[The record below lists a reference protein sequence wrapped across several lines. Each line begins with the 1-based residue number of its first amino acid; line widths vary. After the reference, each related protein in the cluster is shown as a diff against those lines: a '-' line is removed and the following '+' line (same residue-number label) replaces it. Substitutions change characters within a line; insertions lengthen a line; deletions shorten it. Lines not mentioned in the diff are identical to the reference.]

1 MSYVKSDA
9 LVSTAWL
16 AEHLH
21 APDIRIVD
29 GTNQLPDANLDPKEA
44 YRKRHIPGAVF
55 FDIGEIADT
64 GSPYPNMLPSPEK
77 FASRVGALGL
87 GDGSRIIVYDAAGL
101 VSVARVWWMFRVF
114 GHRDVAV
121 LDGGLPKWIREG
133 RPVDDRPVEPNKR
146 HFTPRVNNFLVRNT
160 EQVLANIESGREQ
173 LVDTRSAA
181 RYAGQVPEA
190 RPGLRA
196 GHIPK
201 SINLPYPDI
210 LDPKEKTVL
219 PPERLRQKF
228 AEAGIDLSRP
238 IVTSCGSGVTAGV
251 VALGLYLLGIENVPV
266 YDGSWSEWGSRDDLP
281 IEISA

>member
-1 MSYVKSDA
+1 MNYANQDG

-16 AEHLH
+16 AEHLD
-21 APDIRIVD
+21 APDVRIVD
-29 GTNQLPDANLDPKEA
+29 ATNQLPGTDLDPKAE
-44 YRKRHIPGAVF
+44 YDRQHIPGAVF

-64 GSPYPNMLPSPEK
+64 KSPYPNMLPSPEK
-77 FASRVGALGL
+77 FASRVSALGL
-87 GDGSRIIVYDAAGL
+87 GDGCRIVVYDAAGL
-101 VSVARVWWMFRVF
+101 VSAARVWWMFRYF
-114 GHRDVAV
+114 GHKDVAV

-133 RPVDDRPVEPNKR
+133 HPVDDYSVRPTRR
-146 HFTPRVNNFLVRNT
+146 HFTARINNFLVRDVAQIQAN
-160 EQVLANIESGREQ
+160 LASQREQ
-173 LVDTRSAA
+173 LIDTRSAA
-181 RYAGQVPEA
+181 RYSGKTPES

-201 SINLPYPDI
+201 SVNLPYPDI

-219 PPERLRQKF
+219 PADALKRKF
-228 AEAGIDLSRP
+228 DELGIDLGKP

-281 IEISA
+281 IEP